1 MDRPTLM
8 AHQPQWGEE
17 PLDKRHDRDLSRL
30 TGEETMLYDDL
41 RLDRLGPHLRLE
53 QERISYGWL
62 CDALAVVT
70 ASPSAT
76 S

>member
-1 MDRPTLM
+1 
-8 AHQPQWGEE
+8 
-17 PLDKRHDRDLSRL
+17 
-30 TGEETMLYDDL
+30 MLYDDL